1 MLTAHLKTMYYKA
14 DVSDKMWTC
23 LSPGKID
30 GSIKYSGSTMNKI
43 DDKVF
48 AYIKLYEQGCSLKT
62 RICNTTDHLIDYG
75 SSAVGDHIDNNTK
88 LADIDDIQIAS

>member
-30 GSIKYSGSTMNKI
+30 
-43 DDKVF
+43 
-48 AYIKLYEQGCSLKT
+48 
-62 RICNTTDHLIDYG
+62 
-75 SSAVGDHIDNNTK
+75 
-88 LADIDDIQIAS
+88 

>member
-1 MLTAHLKTMYYKA
+1 MLTAHLKTMYYKT

-30 GSIKYSGSTMNKI
+30 ESIRYSGSTMNKI

-48 AYIKLYEQGCSLKT
+48 AYIKLYEQGCLLKT

-75 SSAVGDHIDNNTK
+75 LSAIDDHIDNNTK
-88 LADIDDIQIAS
+88 LADIDDI